1 MKKIIISI
9 SFCLMALN
17 LLAQVSDGAQIVTT
31 SQASQKIDVTING
44 KASNIQ
50 LQVGAIFQRGIIDE
64 NNSDKTY
71 DAIFRFPWNIQYIYD
86 TFSEENASFDISKG
100 FFGDKILISWELKSN
115 YDAIK
120 LLKIYRREYTI
131 DNSENWVFQSNVSK
145 DENSFEDLY
154 VDGGVLYE
162 YRVEAEGLE
171 GNEYLQKY
179 ITGIGFR
186 SPTAIVTGN
195 VSFDGG
201 SGVKD
206 VTVSATT
213 NTNNESTGNSLLING
228 NSFLDIQ
235 RINKP
240 IKTVA
245 TLQTWV
251 KPFERRSYLSPIS
264 LFNLNDTNKHIYITV
279 TVDQPRFGGLVFQVG
294 SSQFVLRNFFP
305 SGNANNRGDDIMLPI
320 DSFFDVFTHF
330 SVVLNDQNKPKLFIN
345 GREINASFIK
355 QVQEIEI
362 TKNDKKIKPY
372 QDISFSDFDNNI
384 DLSTAH
390 ENFWNDIKIGGWDT
404 AIFDEI
410 RIWNSELSENEIR
423 TDFKRYIS
431 GNDKRLIS
439 YIGINEGLGNYLYD
453 NSRDGFN
460 YNKNHAEFGTIRVDN
475 KHEITWLDGVN
486 NTPSTSKLSDD
497 GSGSYQLGVLGVTD
511 EFGNYEIS
519 AIPYTGNGESFK
531 ITPSYGLH
539 KFEPNQKLVY
549 LGKESSVVNEINFID
564 KSSFQFKGQ
573 VLYDSRGV
581 FKPLKDEIESEFT
594 EDGYNTYQDIN
605 GVPYIMGQYWKS
617 EDSGNLK
624 EYIAIGLEG
633 ANVYID
639 DEIQLNENNLPIE
652 TDDEGKFTLNVPI
665 GNHSIKVK
673 KYGHNFLYNGRYPEA
688 SEDEDKN
695 YVEFFEDKEDFVTFI
710 DTTRVTVVGRIVGG
724 AVQAEKV
731 IGFSGFLN
739 NSEDEEDTT
748 NNETYSDAEGVFRDE
763 NENEVDGVFTEK
775 YLNAEGNEV
784 DEIISSVNN
793 IGQASITFNYPDH
806 QNVIV
811 ETRFTFKT
819 NKETG
824 EYRVQVLPLDYKYKS
839 SDIRILN
846 DDDKLQI
853 VSDDARILA
862 FFEVPFKETV
872 PEYESKNNVKI
883 EGEGYHFAQSF
894 NYRTTPD
901 LNVIS
906 QTSEKVIKIGD
917 NLFITDGFDYKIYEQ
932 GKDYTIELETF
943 EKYTNYDTTESIEDI
958 VPVIDGKLF
967 PTNNLALA
975 GTENYTL
982 IPNSNR
988 STYTFKA
995 GIPNFGSDAKFT
1007 KTISLKY
1014 RVNKVDYNPVG
1025 NFNPEGIV
1033 IGGAAG
1039 EERTFRTKAPDIPDI
1054 ILRDPPGSN
1063 SFASIE
1069 SGQSISLSTN
1079 YDLDKTEGI
1088 SENLTLNLGSVFA
1101 IGGGLAGPSIKT
1113 EFTNSLDGNM
1123 SLAYSSNSSDGLTKT
1138 YTFNKTISTSD
1149 DPDWVGGD
1157 ADLYI
1162 GNSLNYFNASFKKL
1176 GFSNEKIEDEFNLE
1190 LKNTNDEIVYI
1201 NQTKGYAMSPDP
1213 SKTFFVY
1220 SQRHILQE
1228 IIPDIEEII
1237 TAINTPNSETIA
1249 GEDGVLEIEEYEEQI
1264 RVWKLVILRNEIDKF
1279 IATNPNLLEKK
1290 KKLIQSIPQT
1300 LNNNLTD
1307 VLDNLVLGPTEDH
1320 LGFEDLQNKLNESK
1334 KIANLI
1340 DSHFK
1345 ENISFDAGVGE
1356 ITKSVET
1363 ATVTSSSIS
1372 FNLTV
1377 DESLALTLGGKVGGH
1392 GLVSTTTGFLQ
1403 QDMSNSLSEEDTETT
1418 VFSYT
1423 LKDNDPNN
1431 FISVDIINFFGKY
1444 GPIFSSQGGQTSCPY
1459 EGSELSKFLTK
1470 AQFEEYFKNY
1480 DIELEILEKE
1490 SKKQLLEY
1498 KYTFA
1503 GSGGGRISDK
1513 NEAVKIGDE
1522 IEVLRI
1528 IREQDFQNLMNYLD
1542 LDNTEKA
1549 KLSFATQQ
1557 IEAPLILVKINDVTN
1572 IPESENAEF
1581 KLSLSNNGI
1590 TGETLKFRLRVANET
1605 NPNQAITNIEPN
1617 GTIVSVPAEGT
1628 TFIMTLAKSV
1638 SDVYDYKNI
1647 KVILE
1652 SLCDDD
1658 ISSSVEVSA
1667 SFVPTC
1673 SNVVVSSPVNNWL
1686 YNKDLS
1692 TNVDNSTKPLKI
1704 KLNGFNSSLS
1714 SFNKIEL
1721 KYKSSISPV
1730 PTILHTFYKNEVDYN
1745 SDTKNGTEKTSLYS
1759 LIGDKSELTYPF
1771 FIKDRNLITDGDY
1784 EIYAVSYCTNK
1795 TETSSEIITGRVDL
1809 NAPQNF
1815 GTPLPIDGTLSAG
1828 EDLRVRFNQNIF
1840 YKLASKIEILGVT
1853 NQLPIDNSISL
1864 YFNGEN
1870 NSATIEKPRIVS
1882 GDFSLEFWMK
1892 NETIVSSAN
1901 IFSQKEGVNISLI
1914 NGQINAK
1921 LGANTAKGIIKNDNL
1936 FHHYSVTFE
1945 NTSGKL
1951 HIYEDDK
1958 EIALTNGNA
1967 DTPFTNSHD
1976 LIIGGSNFIGNIH
1989 DLRIWSKF
1997 LSRKDAYANIY
2008 TKYIGNESGL
2018 LGYWPMNEGRGD
2030 LANDLAFFKHAQVN
2044 TNWDIKPK
2052 GNSYEFKNTQYL
2064 ELDKL
2069 SNVILSGN
2077 MDATISF
2084 WIKTGASQE
2093 ATIFSNG
2100 RGDNKWAIN
2109 INSNGLLTFESEGN
2123 SYPMSTESIVD
2134 DQWHHIAVVLNRLGS
2149 MNTYIDAAQASSNPV
2164 EEINGFSGTKAWLG
2178 ARGHVDVESI
2188 DRNFT
2193 GKIDEFRFW
2202 NSARTIDQISR
2213 DRFNEVDIQ
2222 SIGLMLYLRFN
2233 EPESS
2238 TGNGPRYWHTSTGID
2253 NIPLNSIPKNGA
2265 TINYNNDVPSIKPA
2279 RPLIKFD
2286 VNHVINGDEMIIE
2299 PNISDWAVLE
2309 GQVLDITVHR
2319 MFDSANNRQES
2330 PITWTAYVQKNQ
2342 VDWFVEDHLD
2352 VVELVKYTDEEH
2364 PFEITLVNNGGT
2376 TEQFS
2381 ILNVPSWLHLDVSS
2395 GVISPKS
2402 KRIITATID
2411 KELSAHI
2418 YNEILYLE
2426 TDFGHNQ
2433 KLPVSLRVLEQ
2444 EPDWAVNPNDFNS
2457 SSNIIGRI
2465 KVEGL
2470 FSDDKYDRVGVFFN
2484 DEVRGV
2490 SNLEYDESY
2499 NQYYTYLTIYS
2510 NVGNADDSES
2520 NETENLNFKIWDA
2533 SEGKVLE
2540 STIDGVLSIVYKLN
2554 DVRGNLINPAL
2565 FENTESIEQ
2574 EIDFNNGWTWV
2585 SFNVSDEGFNNINK
2599 LTNNMSLST
2608 NDRIIST
2615 APVKTETYTEGF
2627 GWDGSISANGG
2638 LSGSNM
2644 YKVYLSNQQSLKIKG
2659 PLVDINNWEFKIV
2672 NDWNWLPFTLPSNLL
2687 LNNALANYSASAG
2700 DVIKSQNLF
2709 AIYDDNNGWIG
2720 SLNYLE
2726 EGKGYM
2732 LESSL
2737 EQTFKYPN
2745 LYAKFSSKSSQQ
2757 ENISSDFSKYSS
2769 NMNAI
2774 VIIPEEYNELLVFD
2788 ANNTLKGVS
2797 KTKTYGNKEL
2807 NFITVYGDENEDLVF
2822 YLKKDKK
2829 LKATTKKFN
2838 FSKNT
2843 LLGSYN
2849 KPIDLRDTKYVFSVS
2864 PNPFKK
2870 QFIINI
2876 NSQKEQVSRILL
2888 FSTTGQMVYKKD
2900 FNLSEGNN
2908 SLLIKPEISN
2918 GVYLLHYISNNETV
2932 IKKIIKN

>member
-1 MKKIIISI
+1 
-9 SFCLMALN
+9 MALN

-31 SQASQKIDVTING
+31 SQRSPDPADKKVVTING
-44 KASNIQ
+44 NSATIQ
-50 LQVGAIFQRGIIDE
+50 LQVGAIFQRGTAYQ
-64 NNSDKTY
+64 NSSEATY
-71 DAIFRFPWNIQYIYD
+71 NVIFRFPWDILYIYD
-86 TFSEENASFDISKG
+86 TFSEENASFDVSKG
-100 FFGDKILISWELKSN
+100 FFGDKILVTWELKSN

-131 DNSENWVFQSNVSK
+131 DNSENWGFQSNVSK

-162 YRVEAEGLE
+162 YKVEADGLN
-171 GNEYLQKY
+171 GNDYLQKY

-213 NTNNESTGNSLLING
+213 NTNNESIGNSLLING

-251 KPFERRSYLSPIS
+251 KPFERKNNPAPIT
-264 LFNLNDTNKHIYITV
+264 LFNLKDTNKEINITV
-279 TVDQPRFGGLVFQVG
+279 RVDQPRFGGLVFQVG

-305 SGNANNRGDDIMLPI
+305 SGNANNRGDDILLPI

-345 GREINASFIK
+345 GREINASYIK

-362 TKNDKKIKPY
+362 TENDKKIKPY
-372 QDISFSDFDNNI
+372 QDISFLDFDNNI
-384 DLSTAH
+384 DLSTDH
-390 ENFWNDIKIGGWDT
+390 ENFWNDIRIGGWT
-404 AIFDEI
+404 KAIFDEI
-410 RIWNSELSENEIR
+410 RIWNSELSETEIR

-439 YIGINEGLGNYLYD
+439 YIGVNEGLGNYLYD

-486 NTPSTSKLSDD
+486 STPSTSKINAD
-497 GSGSYQLGVLGVTD
+497 GSGPYQLGVLGVTD
-511 EFGNYEIS
+511 KFGNYEIS

-549 LGKESSVVNEINFID
+549 LGKESSVVNEVNFID

-581 FKPLKDEIESEFT
+581 FKPLKDEIKSAAFT
-594 EDGYNTYQDIN
+594 EDGYNTYQDAN

-617 EDSGNLK
+617 EDSENLK

-639 DEIQLNENNLPIE
+639 DEIQLNENNFPIE
-652 TDDEGKFTLNVPI
+652 TDHEGKFTLSVPI

-673 KYGHNFLYNGRYPEA
+673 KLGHNFLYNGRYPEA

-739 NSEDEEDTT
+739 NSDDEEDTT
-748 NNETYSDAEGVFRDE
+748 NNETYSDSEGVFRDE

-806 QNVIV
+806 HNAID

-839 SDIRILN
+839 SDIRIVN
-846 DDDKLQI
+846 DTDKLQI
-853 VSDDARILA
+853 VSDDAKILA
-862 FFEVPFKETV
+862 FFEVPLIKTT
-872 PEYESKNNVKI
+872 PEYESENIVKI
-883 EGEGYHFAQSF
+883 EGEPYDFDKSF
-894 NYRTTPD
+894 NYRAIPN
-901 LNVIS
+901 LKVID
-906 QTSEKVIKIGD
+906 QTSDKNIKFGD
-917 NLFITDGFDYKIYEQ
+917 EVYSTEGFDYKIYEQ
-932 GKDYTIELETF
+932 AKEYTIELETF
-943 EKYTNYDTTESIEDI
+943 EKYSNYDVLNENSEPLEDI
-958 VPVIDGKLF
+958 VPVIDGELIR
-967 PTNNLALA
+967 TNNLALD
-975 GTENYTL
+975 GTEVLTQ
-982 IPNSNR
+982 IPNTNILKYS
-988 STYTFKA
+988 FKA
-995 GIPNFGSDAKFT
+995 GIPSFASSANFT
-1007 KTISLKY
+1007 KTITISY
-1014 RVNKVDYNPVG
+1014 RVNEIDYEPIG
-1025 NFNPEGIV
+1025 EFNNQGII
-1033 IGGAAG
+1033 IGGASDG
-1039 EERTFRTKAPDIPDI
+1039 SKTFVTAAPDIPDI

-1069 SGQSISLSTN
+1069 KGESISLTTNNEFSSTA
-1079 YDLDKTEGI
+1079 GA
-1088 SENLTLNLGSVFA
+1088 SENLTIELGTVFG
-1101 IGGGLAGPSIKT
+1101 IGGGLAGPEIKT
-1113 EFTNSLDGNM
+1113 EITNSLEGDL
-1123 SLAYSSNSSDGLTKT
+1123 SAAYSTNSNDGLTKT
-1138 YTFNKTISTSD
+1138 YTFNQTISTSD
-1149 DPDWVGGD
+1149 EPDWVGAD

-1162 GNSLNYFNASFKKL
+1162 GNSINYFYGSYDKL
-1176 GFSNEKIEDEFNLE
+1176 GFSKDINENEDNLE
-1190 LKNTNDEIVYI
+1190 LKNDLGEIVYL
-1201 NQTKGYAMSPDP
+1201 NKTKGFSMSPEP
-1213 SKTFFVY
+1213 STTFFVY
-1220 SQRHILQE
+1220 SQRYILQE
-1228 IIPDIEEII
+1228 LIPEFEKIII
-1237 TAINTPNSETIA
+1237 AIKELGSTLVE
-1249 GEDGVLEIEEYEEQI
+1249 GEDGVLEISQYEEQI
-1264 RVWKLVILRNEIDKF
+1264 RLWKEVVLKNELDKY

-1290 KKLIQSIPQT
+1290 KELIKLIPKLLSD
-1300 LNNNLTD
+1300 NLTEI
-1307 VLDNLVLGPTEDH
+1307 LGNDPE
-1320 LGFEDLQNKLNESK
+1320 GQSNINNKLNESN
-1334 KIANLI
+1334 KIADLI

-1363 ATVTSSSIS
+1363 TTITTNSTTFDI
-1372 FNLTV
+1372 TI
-1377 DESLALTLGGKVGGH
+1377 DESVSLTLGGVVGGR
-1392 GLVSTTTGFLQ
+1392 GIVSTTSAFFQ
-1403 QDMSNSLSEEDTETT
+1403 QDISNSLSEEDTKTT
-1418 VFSYT
+1418 VFSFT
-1423 LKDNDPNN
+1423 LKDNDPSNL
-1431 FISVDIINFFGKY
+1431 FSVDVINFFGEY
-1444 GPIFSSQGGQTSCPY
+1444 GPIFSTQGGKSSCPY
-1459 EGSELSKFLTK
+1459 EGSELSRFFTK
-1470 AQFEEYFKNY
+1470 TQFAEYFNNY
-1480 DIELEILEKE
+1480 
-1490 SKKQLLEY
+1490 S
-1498 KYTFA
+1498 
-1503 GSGGGRISDK
+1503 
-1513 NEAVKIGDE
+1513 DE
-1522 IEVLRI
+1522 IEIVNKENRKIYLENI
-1528 IREQDFQNLMNYLD
+1528 ISSYQQGDGKTYHERVELEALNLEIEKLKEKRKQDFETLVSNINLEND
-1542 LDNTEKA
+1542 A
-1549 KLSFATQQ
+1549 PRAALSYATQK
-1557 IEAPLILVKINDVTN
+1557 IEDPLISVEINDVVN

-1581 KLSLSNNGI
+1581 KLSFVNNGV
-1590 TGETLKFRLRVANET
+1590 TDETLSFRLRIDNT
-1605 NPNQAITNIEPN
+1605 SNTNQAITNIEAN
-1617 GTIVSVPAEGT
+1617 GTIVSVPKEGT
-1628 TFIMTLAKSV
+1628 SFTMTLAKSI

-1673 SNVVVSSPVNNWL
+1673 SNVVVSSPVNNWI
-1686 YNKDLS
+1686 YNKDLA
-1692 TNVDNSTKPLKI
+1692 TNADSSTKPLNI
-1704 KLNGFNSSLS
+1704 KLNGFNSSFN
-1714 SFNKIEL
+1714 SFNRIEL
-1721 KYKSSISPV
+1721 KYKSSILPV

-1771 FIKDRNLITDGDY
+1771 FIRDRNLITDGDY

-1840 YKLASKIEILGVT
+1840 YKLGSKIEILGVT

-1870 NSATIEKPRIVS
+1870 NSTTIEKPRIVS

-1967 DTPFTNSHD
+1967 DTPFTNSND
-1976 LIIGGSNFIGNIH
+1976 LIIGGSDFVGNIH

-1997 LSRKDAYANIY
+1997 LSIEDAYANIY

-2193 GKIDEFRFW
+2193 GKIDEFRLW

-2238 TGNGPRYWHTSTGID
+2238 TGNGPRYWHTYTGID
-2253 NIPLNSIPKNGA
+2253 NVPHNSIPKNEA

-2279 RPLIKFD
+2279 RPSIKFD

-2309 GQVLDITVHR
+2309 GQVLDITVHS

-2342 VDWFVEDHLD
+2342 VDWFVEDHLH

-2426 TDFGHNQ
+2426 TDFGYNQ
-2433 KLPVSLRVLEQ
+2433 KLPVNLRVLEQ
-2444 EPDWAVNPNDFNS
+2444 EPDWSVNPNDFNS

-2520 NETENLNFKIWDA
+2520 NQTENLNFKIWDA

-2540 STIDGVLSIVYKLN
+2540 STIDGVLSVVYKLN

-2627 GWDGSISANGG
+2627 GWDGSISANSG

-2659 PLVDINNWEFKIV
+2659 PLVDINNWEFQIV

-2745 LYAKFSSKSSQQ
+2745 LYAKFSSKGSQQ

-2774 VIIPEEYNELLVFD
+2774 VIMPEEYNELLVFD
-2788 ANNTLKGVS
+2788 ANNILKGVS

-2807 NFITVYGDENEDLVF
+2807 NFITVYGDENEDLEF
-2822 YLKKDKK
+2822 YLKKDKT

-2849 KPIDLRDTKYVFSVS
+2849 KPIDLRETKYVFSVS

-2870 QFIINI
+2870 QFIINV
-2876 NSQKEQVSRILL
+2876 NSQKEQVSRIVL
-2888 FSTTGQMVYKKD
+2888 FSATGQMVYKKE

-2918 GVYLLHYISNNETV
+2918 GVYLLHYINNNETV